1 MMLIVGRR
9 QFLFDL
15 WGDTVNTASRMESG
29 GEKGR
34 ICLSEEAYM
43 AISRNSRATLRGGHE
58 VKSLGKV
65 NQYLFE
71 GFIDEVSS
79 E

>member
-1 MMLIVGRR
+1 
-9 QFLFDL
+9 
-15 WGDTVNTASRMESG
+15 MESG

-43 AISRNSRATLRGGHE
+43 AISRISRASLREGHE